1 VPGEYRRARGTAVP
15 GKPAP
20 SVTRPVLYDLGC
32 GAGGIAAGY
41 HRAGWQVIG
50 FDIAPQPRYP
60 FKFHRADAL
69 TVDLS
74 GADAVHAS
82 MPCERWALA
91 SRYTTGSR
99 WPDLIT
105 PLRPRLQA
113 SGKPWV
119 MENVPGAPLR
129 PDVKLCGCY
138 FGLEV
143 PGTGQLLRERWF
155 ETSWHAV
162 AGLPGHDHHAPAISI
177 AGHGT
182 PAWQRRI
189 TGHVPVAVWRQAMGI
204 DWTTRE
210 ELAQAVPPAY
220 GLFMGALLMRQHQ
233 FMQET
238 AAA

>member
-1 VPGEYRRARGTAVP
+1 M
-15 GKPAP
+15 
-20 SVTRPVLYDLGC
+20 TRPVLYDLGC
-32 GAGGIAAGY
+32 GAGGIATGY
-41 HRAGWQVIG
+41 DTAGWRVIG

-60 FKFHRADAL
+60 FEFHQADAL
-69 TVDLS
+69 AVDLS
-74 GADAVHAS
+74 GADALHAS

-91 SRYTTGSR
+91 SRYTSGAR

-105 PLRPRLQA
+105 PLRPRLNG

-119 MENVPGAPLR
+119 MENVPGAPVR
-129 PDVKLCGCY
+129 PDVALCGCF

-143 PGTGQLLRERWF
+143 PGGQLLRERWF
-155 ETSWHAV
+155 ECSFPVV
-162 AGLPGHDHHAPAISI
+162 AELPEHDHHAPAISI

-189 TGHVPVAVWRQAMGI
+189 TGHVPVAVWRQVMGVG
-204 DWTTRE
+204 WTTRA

-220 GLFMGALLMRQHQ
+220 GLFMGTLLMQQ
-233 FMQET
+233 LKITE